1 MFTEMELLFLLS
13 LCFDNSRQCRTK
25 LYITCDNTQLEVAVR
40 VGFTVE
46 LNITLMFSWIFMRFV
61 DYEETE
67 ECRQPYA

>member
-1 MFTEMELLFLLS
+1 MKV
-13 LCFDNSRQCRTK
+13 QCRTK
-25 LYITCDNTQLEVAVR
+25 IYITCDNTQLEVAVS

-46 LNITLMFSWIFMRFV
+46 LNITLFSWIFMRFV